1 MIQHKCTQ
9 EQKITDLQKS
19 FNDLDKRDALQ
30 ANENKNMS
38 EQIKSI
44 KDTVS
49 NVENKLDKWFE
60 EIKLSISQLEK
71 KYVTRLEFKAVSIA
85 IWTVA
90 TMLGIIW
97 VIKSFTP

>member
-19 FNDLDKRDALQ
+19 FNDLDKRDTLQ

-38 EQIKSI
+38 EQIKAI

-60 EIKLSISQLEK
+60 EIKSRSSCSGRRSDWR
-71 KYVTRLEFKAVSIA
+71 TNRRRFRCN
-85 IWTVA
+85 
-90 TMLGIIW
+90 
-97 VIKSFTP
+97 

>member
-1 MIQHKCTQ
+1 
-9 EQKITDLQKS
+9 
-19 FNDLDKRDALQ
+19 
-30 ANENKNMS
+30 MS
-38 EQIKSI
+38 EQIKAI

-60 EIKLSISQLEK
+60 EIKLSILQLER

-90 TMLGIIW
+90 TVLGIVW

>member
-1 MIQHKCTQ
+1 MIHKCTQ

-19 FNDLDKRDALQ
+19 FNDLDKRDALK

-38 EQIKSI
+38 EQIKAI

-60 EIKLSISQLEK
+60 EIKLSILQLER

-90 TMLGIIW
+90 TVLGIVW

>member
-9 EQKITDLQKS
+9 EQKITDLQKA

-38 EQIKSI
+38 EQIKAI

-90 TMLGIIW
+90 TVLGVIW

>member
-38 EQIKSI
+38 EQIKAI

-90 TMLGIIW
+90 TVLGVIW

>member
-49 NVENKLDKWFE
+49 NVENKLDK
-60 EIKLSISQLEK
+60 
-71 KYVTRLEFKAVSIA
+71 
-85 IWTVA
+85 
-90 TMLGIIW
+90 
-97 VIKSFTP
+97 

>member
-1 MIQHKCTQ
+1 MIHKCTQ
-9 EQKITDLQKS
+9 EKNIKEIQES
-19 FNDLDKRDALQ
+19 FNELDKRYALQ
-30 ANENKNMS
+30 TNENKNMS
-38 EQIKSI
+38 EKIKEI

-49 NVENKLDKWFE
+49 NVENKLDKWFA
-60 EIKLSISQLEK
+60 EIKLSILQLEK

-90 TMLGIIW
+90 TVLGIIW

>member
-1 MIQHKCTQ
+1 MIHKCTQ

-19 FNDLDKRDALQ
+19 FNDLDKRYALQ

-38 EQIKSI
+38 EQIKAI

-60 EIKLSISQLEK
+60 EIKLSILQLER

-90 TMLGIIW
+90 TVLGIVW
-97 VIKSFTP
+97 VIISFTP

>member
-1 MIQHKCTQ
+1 MIHKCTQ

-19 FNDLDKRDALQ
+19 FNDLDKRDTLQ

-38 EQIKSI
+38 EQIKAI

-60 EIKLSISQLEK
+60 EIKISISQLEK

-90 TMLGIIW
+90 TVLGIVW

>member
-1 MIQHKCTQ
+1 MIHKCTQ

-19 FNDLDKRDALQ
+19 FNDLDKRDTLQ
-30 ANENKNMS
+30 ANENKNIS
-38 EQIKSI
+38 EQIKAI

-60 EIKLSISQLEK
+60 EIKISISQLEK

-90 TMLGIIW
+90 TVLGIVW

>member
-1 MIQHKCTQ
+1 MIHKCTQ

-19 FNDLDKRDALQ
+19 FNDLDKRDALK

-38 EQIKSI
+38 EQIKAI

-60 EIKLSISQLEK
+60 EIKLSILQLER

-90 TMLGIIW
+90 TVLGIVW
-97 VIKSFTP
+97 VIKSFIP

>member
-1 MIQHKCTQ
+1 MIHKCTQ

-38 EQIKSI
+38 EQIKAI

-90 TMLGIIW
+90 TVLGVIW

>member
-1 MIQHKCTQ
+1 MIHKCTQ

-38 EQIKSI
+38 EQIKAI

-60 EIKLSISQLEK
+60 EIKISISQLEK

-90 TMLGIIW
+90 TVLGVIW
-97 VIKSFTP
+97 MIKSFTP

>member
-1 MIQHKCTQ
+1 MIHKCTQ

-19 FNDLDKRDALQ
+19 FNDLDKRDTLQ

-38 EQIKSI
+38 EQIKAI

-90 TMLGIIW
+90 TVLGIVW

>member
-1 MIQHKCTQ
+1 MIHKCTQ

-19 FNDLDKRDALQ
+19 FNDLDKRYALQ

-38 EQIKSI
+38 EQIKAV
-44 KDTVS
+44 KTAVS

-60 EIKLSISQLEK
+60 EIKLSISLLER

-90 TMLGIIW
+90 TVLGVIW
-97 VIKSFTP
+97 MIKGFTS

>member
-1 MIQHKCTQ
+1 MVYKCTQ
-9 EQKITDLQKS
+9 EDNIKDLQKS
-19 FNDLDKRDALQ
+19 FNDLDKRYALQ

-38 EQIKSI
+38 EQIKVI

-49 NVENKLDKWFE
+49 NVENKLDKWIE
-60 EIKLSISQLEK
+60 EIKSSISLLER

-90 TMLGIIW
+90 TVLGVIW
-97 VIKSFTP
+97 MIKGFTS

>member
-1 MIQHKCTQ
+1 MIHKCTQ

-19 FNDLDKRDALQ
+19 FNDLDKRDALK

-38 EQIKSI
+38 EQIKAI

-60 EIKLSISQLEK
+60 EIKLSILQLER

-90 TMLGIIW
+90 TVLGVIW

>member
-1 MIQHKCTQ
+1 MIHKCTQ

-19 FNDLDKRDALQ
+19 FNDLDKRDALK

-38 EQIKSI
+38 EQIKAI

-60 EIKLSISQLEK
+60 EIKLIILQL
-71 KYVTRLEFKAVSIA
+71 
-85 IWTVA
+85 
-90 TMLGIIW
+90 
-97 VIKSFTP
+97 

>member
-19 FNDLDKRDALQ
+19 FNDLDKRYALQ

-38 EQIKSI
+38 EQIKAI

-90 TMLGIIW
+90 TVLGIVW

>member
-19 FNDLDKRDALQ
+19 FNDLDKRDVLQ

-38 EQIKSI
+38 EQIKAI

-60 EIKLSISQLEK
+60 EIKISISQLER

-90 TMLGIIW
+90 TVLGIIW

>member
-1 MIQHKCTQ
+1 MIHKCTQ
-9 EQKITDLQKS
+9 DQKITDLQKS
-19 FNDLDKRDALQ
+19 FNDLDKRDALK

-38 EQIKSI
+38 EQIKAI

-60 EIKLSISQLEK
+60 EIKISISQLEK

-90 TMLGIIW
+90 TVLSVIW
-97 VIKSFTP
+97 MIKSFTP